1 MESKN
6 TLVIV
11 VLVVLIVIAGVQ
23 AYELISLKNDLN
35 ENGVKYSSSSVSSK
49 SSTNNNALPSNVQ
62 NLPQMVGGC

>member
-11 VLVVLIVIAGVQ
+11 VLVVLIVIAGLQ

-49 SSTNNNALPSNVQ
+49 SSNSQALPSNVQ